1 MASLAKIISF
11 MAGIAVMLAV
21 TGVYGVLSFAVQQR
35 TREFGIRM
43 VLGATRRRVF
53 QSVVG
58 KGLLQITLG
67 LLHGVALA
75 TPAAWGAGAPYE
87 EFPHA
92 YPNFRSFRLRLFR
105 SCIGHNFTD
114 SDVPACL
121 PRDEGR
127 SNAGAAQRL
136 IKNRNSLPGTILGR
150 LFSVRHS
157 NAYFAENAATADA
170 SSSLMSKTV

>member
-75 TPAAWGAGAPYE
+75 TPAAWGLARLTKSSPMPIRIFDLSVYGFSALVLVTISLIAMYLP
-87 EFPHA
+87 A
-92 YPNFRSFRLRLFR
+92 FRATKVDPMQVLR
-105 SCIGHNFTD
+105 ND
-114 SDVPACL
+114 
-121 PRDEGR
+121 
-127 SNAGAAQRL
+127 
-136 IKNRNSLPGTILGR
+136 
-150 LFSVRHS
+150 
-157 NAYFAENAATADA
+157 
-170 SSSLMSKTV
+170 

>member
-75 TPAAWGAGAPYE
+75 TPAAWGLA
-87 EFPHA
+87 
-92 YPNFRSFRLRLFR
+92 RL
-105 SCIGHNFTD
+105 T
-114 SDVPACL
+114 
-121 PRDEGR
+121 
-127 SNAGAAQRL
+127 
-136 IKNRNSLPGTILGR
+136 K
-150 LFSVRHS
+150 
-157 NAYFAENAATADA
+157 
-170 SSSLMSKTV
+170 SSPMPLLYWSQFH